1 MTATPPWACESTA
14 NLPKPPSGSVSIP
27 NNPQPGQTESDFLRP
42 RDHIH
47 RHEVSWRRTI
57 MAALVALILAS
68 MSSARLTVHNVAFVD
83 QRRQAQENALL
94 SATTSGVTSV
104 AFSPDGKLL
113 AGAYADGTVRLWD
126 PATGQPHGPA
136 LSAGPGSQASANAV
150 AFSPDGKLLAGA
162 YADGT
167 VRLWDPATGR
177 AVGSP
182 LQIGPGSQSGVNG
195 VAFSPDGK
203 LLASAYGDAVRIWG
217 RTGGQHGGLGSG
229 GWLTIA
235 AFVIAIVVSALAVI
249 ITARQV
255 HPARGRLN

>member
-1 MTATPPWACESTA
+1 
-14 NLPKPPSGSVSIP
+14 
-27 NNPQPGQTESDFLRP
+27 
-42 RDHIH
+42 
-47 RHEVSWRRTI
+47 